1 MMPSP
6 FDPFVKQTPIC
17 VMARLTLER
26 LFLPQR
32 LDQLFRAVA
41 QEQYQKN
48 LLFSQL
54 FEIMMAVVLRIDASV
69 HAAYR
74 KRQPVIPVSD
84 QAVYDK
90 LQHLEL
96 GVSAAL
102 VADSAAQVAPVI
114 KALGARLPAWLPGFR
129 VRVLD
134 GNLLSKTQ
142 KRVRELRRTWAAGL
156 PGRVLAVYEPESD
169 LVTRVFLNPDGHDSE
184 RTLFDEV
191 LKTVEARDVWIADR
205 NFCTLKFLFR
215 TEAAGARFVVRQHGT
230 LVGTPAG
237 DRRFRGRTATG
248 MVFEQKWEWEWE
260 GKKRRFRRIT
270 LVLDVPTR
278 DGDTDIH
285 LLTNL
290 RKAEA
295 GAGRVA
301 DLYRRRWTIEGRF
314 YELSQTLNGEPNTLG
329 YPKAALFA
337 FCLALMASNA
347 AALLRAALRAAHGA
361 EAVDTMSGHYMAEE
375 MRETHRGMMV
385 ALPPEMWH
393 PFREL
398 TVDQWAVLLKELAG
412 RVRPAAYRKS
422 TRGPKK
428 PPPDKGTY
436 HNGGHVATQRLIEQR
451 NGGR

>member
-1 MMPSP
+1 MMPSA
-6 FDPFVKQTPIC
+6 FDPFVKQTPLC

-41 QEQYQKN
+41 REQYQKN

-54 FEIMMAVVLRIDASV
+54 FELMMAVVLRIDASV
-69 HAAYR
+69 HAAHR
-74 KRQPVIPVSD
+74 KRRAVIPVTD

-90 LQHLEL
+90 LRHLEL

-114 KALGARLPAWLPGFR
+114 KALGARLPAWLPDFR

-142 KRVRELRRTWAAGL
+142 KRVRELRHTWAAGL

-169 LVTRVFLNPDGHDSE
+169 LVTRVFLNPDAHASE
-184 RTLFDEV
+184 RDLFDDV
-191 LKTVEARDVWIADR
+191 LKTVEARDLWIADS

-215 TEAAGARFVVRQHGT
+215 TAAAEARFVVRQHGT

-237 DRRFRGRTATG
+237 ERRFRGRADTG
-248 MVFEQKWEWEWE
+248 SVFEQTWEWTWE
-260 GKKRRFRRIT
+260 GEKQRFRRIT

-278 DGDTDIH
+278 DGDTEIH
-285 LLTNL
+285 VLTNL
-290 RKAEA
+290 RKSEA
-295 GAGRVA
+295 GAAKVA
-301 DLYRRRWTIEGRF
+301 ELYRRRWTIEGRF
-314 YELSQTLNGEPNTLG
+314 YELAQTLNGEPNTLG

-337 FCLALMASNA
+337 FCLAPMASNA

-361 EAVDTMSGHYMAEE
+361 DAVGTMSGHYMAEE

-385 ALPPEMWH
+385 ALPPERWQ
-393 PFREL
+393 PFRDL
-398 TVDQWAVLLKELAG
+398 TVDQWAALLKDLAG
-412 RVRPAAYRKS
+412 RVTPAAYRKS

-428 PPPDKGTY
+428 KPPDKGTY

-451 NGGR
+451 KAGR